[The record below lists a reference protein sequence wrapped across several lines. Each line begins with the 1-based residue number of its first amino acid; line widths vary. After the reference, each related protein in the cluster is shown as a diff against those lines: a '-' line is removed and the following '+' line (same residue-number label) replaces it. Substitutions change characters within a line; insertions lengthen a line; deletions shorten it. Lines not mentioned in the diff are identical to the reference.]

1 MALHRVLETEV
12 MDTPEEA
19 RDYDA
24 MAHDAVNRAFVNDM
38 LAAGEV
44 GFDVL
49 DLGTGTAQI
58 PLELCRQYADCRVKG
73 VDLSMHMLDLARINI
88 EQAGFAQRISVERG
102 DTKRLPFDEGAFDA
116 VISNSIVHHIPDPM
130 VVLAEAVRV
139 SLAGGLVFFRDLMRP
154 QSRKEVAEFVRLY
167 AGNENPRQRKMF
179 DDSLCAVLSLVEIRR
194 LVGSLA
200 PTMEM
205 SWTKGPTAGVISRL
219 HPLLDQISPF
229 WFHCHP
235 AW

>member
-102 DTKRLPFDEGAFDA
+102 DAKRLPFDEGAFDA

-139 SLAGGLVFFRDLMRP
+139 TLAGGLVFFRDLMRP

-194 LVGSLA
+194 LVGSLGFA
-200 PTMEM
+200 PETVQA
-205 SWTKGPTAGVISRL
+205 SSNRHWTWCATKP
-219 HPLLDQISPF
+219 
-229 WFHCHP
+229 
-235 AW
+235 

>member
-102 DTKRLPFDEGAFDA
+102 DAKRLPFDEGAFDA
-116 VISNSIVHHIPDPM
+116 VISNSIVHHVPDPM

-139 SLAGGLVFFRDLMRP
+139 TLAGGLVFFRDLMRP

-179 DDSLCAVLSLVEIRR
+179 DDSLCAALSLVEIRR
-194 LVGSLA
+194 LVGSLGFA
-200 PTMEM
+200 PETVQA
-205 SWTKGPTAGVISRL
+205 SSDRHWTWCATKP
-219 HPLLDQISPF
+219 
-229 WFHCHP
+229 
-235 AW
+235 

>member
-12 MDTPEEA
+12 MDTLEEA

-24 MAHDAVNRAFVNDM
+24 MDHDGVNRAFVIDM
-38 LAAGEV
+38 LIAGEA

-58 PLELCRQYADCRVKG
+58 PLELCRQHADCRVKG

-88 EQAGFAQRISVERG
+88 EQAGFTQRISVERV
-102 DTKRLPFDEGAFDA
+102 DAKRLPFDEGSFHA
-116 VISNSIVHHIPDPM
+116 VMSNSIVHHIPDPM

-139 SLAGGLVFFRDLMRP
+139 TLTGGLLFFRDLMRP
-154 QSRKEVAEFVRLY
+154 QSRKEVARFVRLY

-179 DDSLCAVLSLVEIRR
+179 EESLCAALSLVEIRM
-194 LVGSLA
+194 LVGSLGFA
-200 PTMEM
+200 PETVQA
-205 SWTKGPTAGVISRL
+205 SSDRHWTWCATKP
-219 HPLLDQISPF
+219 
-229 WFHCHP
+229 
-235 AW
+235 

>member
-102 DTKRLPFDEGAFDA
+102 DAKRLPFDEGAFDA

-139 SLAGGLVFFRDLMRP
+139 TLAGGLVFFRDLMRP

-179 DDSLCAVLSLVEIRR
+179 DDSLCAALSLVEIRR
-194 LVGSLA
+194 LVGSLGFA
-200 PTMEM
+200 PETVQA
-205 SWTKGPTAGVISRL
+205 SSNRHWTWCATKP
-219 HPLLDQISPF
+219 
-229 WFHCHP
+229 
-235 AW
+235 

>member
-58 PLELCRQYADCRVKG
+58 PLELCRQHDDCRVKG
-73 VDLSMHMLDLARINI
+73 VYLSMHMLDLARINI
-88 EQAGFAQRISVERG
+88 EQAGFTQRISVERV
-102 DTKRLPFDEGAFDA
+102 DAKRLPFDGGSFHA
-116 VISNSIVHHIPDPM
+116 VMSNSIVHHIPDPM

-139 SLAGGLVFFRDLMRP
+139 TLTGGLLFFRDLMRL
-154 QSRKEVAEFVRLY
+154 QSRKEVAGFVRLY
-167 AGNENPRQRKMF
+167 AGKENPRQRKMF
-179 DDSLCAVLSLVEIRR
+179 EESLCAALSLVEIRM
-194 LVGSLA
+194 LVGSLGFA
-200 PTMEM
+200 PETVQA
-205 SWTKGPTAGVISRL
+205 SSDRHLTWCATKP
-219 HPLLDQISPF
+219 
-229 WFHCHP
+229 
-235 AW
+235 

>member
-102 DTKRLPFDEGAFDA
+102 DAKRLPFDEGAFDA
-116 VISNSIVHHIPDPM
+116 FISNSIVHHVPDPM

-139 SLAGGLVFFRDLMRP
+139 TLAGGLVFFRDLMRP

-179 DDSLCAVLSLVEIRR
+179 DDSLCAALSLVEIRR
-194 LVGSLA
+194 LVGSLGFA
-200 PTMEM
+200 PETVQA
-205 SWTKGPTAGVISRL
+205 SSDRHWTWCATKP
-219 HPLLDQISPF
+219 
-229 WFHCHP
+229 
-235 AW
+235 

>member
-88 EQAGFAQRISVERG
+88 EQAGFAQRITVERG
-102 DTKRLPFDEGAFDA
+102 DAKRLPFDEGAFDA
-116 VISNSIVHHIPDPM
+116 VISNSIVHHVPDPM

-139 SLAGGLVFFRDLMRP
+139 TLAGGLVFFRDLMRP

-167 AGNENPRQRKMF
+167 AGNENPRRRKMF
-179 DDSLCAVLSLVEIRR
+179 DDSLCAALSLVEIRR
-194 LVGSLA
+194 LVGSLGFA
-200 PTMEM
+200 PETVQA
-205 SWTKGPTAGVISRL
+205 SSDRHWTWCATKP
-219 HPLLDQISPF
+219 
-229 WFHCHP
+229 
-235 AW
+235 

>member
-88 EQAGFAQRISVERG
+88 EQAGFAQRITVERG
-102 DTKRLPFDEGAFDA
+102 DAKRLPFDEGAFDA
-116 VISNSIVHHIPDPM
+116 VISNSIVHHVPDPM

-139 SLAGGLVFFRDLMRP
+139 TLAGGLVFFRDLMRP

-179 DDSLCAVLSLVEIRR
+179 DDSLCAALSLVEIRR
-194 LVGSLA
+194 LVGSLGFA
-200 PTMEM
+200 PETVQA
-205 SWTKGPTAGVISRL
+205 SSDRHWTWCATKP
-219 HPLLDQISPF
+219 
-229 WFHCHP
+229 
-235 AW
+235 